1 MATTGTTENEIMD
14 LERESYRRF
23 AAGDLEG
30 LTDLFADDV
39 LLFNPGTELLRG
51 KQHELAALQEAS
63 KVDGLEMSWEATEAR
78 ISKSEDMAWAHGTI
92 RVKTPDGRLQLEKY
106 LTVWMKVAGQWKL
119 VAQVRNSNE

>member
-1 MATTGTTENEIMD
+1 MTTTSRTDNEIMD

-23 AAGDLEG
+23 EAGDLEG

-63 KVDGLEMSWEATEAR
+63 KVEGLEMSWEATEAR

-92 RVKTPDGRLQLEKY
+92 KVKTPDGHVQMEKY
-106 LTVWMKVAGQWKL
+106 VTVWMKADGQWKL
-119 VAQVRNSNE
+119 VAQIRNSNA